1 MTVKLL
7 NKLDDLVERKRWKT
21 ISIYV
26 GFLLVFSSG
35 LSGGV
40 GRTVSWISS
49 ISSTNNPMGSN
60 KTEELLQ
67 SAGERKQGMSSGEML
82 LDSGEKGSVA
92 GVSTSLSADPVFNE
106 LDWDLNTSVVKQ
118 KEIGSYCVR
127 ERKSFEGGEI
137 WYRKKLRIGEAVK
150 IRFSLRSD
158 ENVKDAVQL
167 PKLVLLYGRREDN
180 SPSYRM
186 FFPDVDT
193 GFIGFESISS
203 GKKQTQSSHLLRPLD
218 YSSVQEIELE
228 YSVESL
234 HSNDALFQYKLA
246 YVPTSDDGK
255 QVTDEGSFQSSFP
268 WPNAKNTEQEFGLGA
283 FTGTCFHIISF
294 EKGFQQKL

>member
-1 MTVKLL
+1 MKKKHWLDTYAVVEDLLQRKCWGTFLVGSLLIIGRYALVGGGIASAGYFYSTSNNTQTSRLNSSQNSQNGASSQVVISSDAKLP
-7 NKLDDLVERKRWKT
+7 
-21 ISIYV
+21 ISDTDGV
-26 GFLLVFSSG
+26 
-35 LSGGV
+35 GGV
-40 GRTVSWISS
+40 IAGD
-49 ISSTNNPMGSN
+49 ST
-60 KTEELLQ
+60 
-67 SAGERKQGMSSGEML
+67 
-82 LDSGEKGSVA
+82 EKNV
-92 GVSTSLSADPVFNE
+92 DFNE
-106 LDWDLNTSVVKQ
+106 SDWDLNASVVKQ
-118 KEIGSYCVR
+118 KEENSYCVR
-127 ERKSFEGGEI
+127 ERKGFEGGEKKKK
-137 WYRKKLRIGEAVK
+137 KKLRIGEAVK
-150 IRFSLRSD
+150 IRFSLKSD

-167 PKLVLLYGRREDN
+167 PKLILLYGRREDN

-255 QVTDEGSFQSSFP
+255 QVTNEGSFQSSFP

-294 EKGFQQKL
+294 EKGFQ